1 MREVSIAAGHLFTK
15 ARQQYCEA
23 PKYASFHTFQVVPES
38 RAAPHMQIEQ
48 WCLVLPGWSLK
59 KGQLPTG
66 IIFTGSMSVVFDTA
80 FFFFPYY
87 YKTMKTAEFTCKW
100 LQTNLRFAITVKVAQ
115 R

>member
-59 KGQLPTG
+59 KGQLPHRDH
-66 IIFTGSMSVVFDTA
+66 FH
-80 FFFFPYY
+80 
-87 YKTMKTAEFTCKW
+87 W
-100 LQTNLRFAITVKVAQ
+100 
-115 R
+115 